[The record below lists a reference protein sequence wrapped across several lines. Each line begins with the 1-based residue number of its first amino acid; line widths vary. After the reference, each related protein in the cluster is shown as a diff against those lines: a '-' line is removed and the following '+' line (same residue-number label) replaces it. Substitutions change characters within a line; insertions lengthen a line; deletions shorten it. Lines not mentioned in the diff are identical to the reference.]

1 MKKDS
6 MNKIINDSWGFA
18 EARILNTCLTRF
30 YFKQF

>member
-18 EARILNTCLTRF
+18 EARILNTCFRH
-30 YFKQF
+30 KNI

>member
-18 EARILNTCLTRF
+18 EARILNTCFNLIR
-30 YFKQF
+30 